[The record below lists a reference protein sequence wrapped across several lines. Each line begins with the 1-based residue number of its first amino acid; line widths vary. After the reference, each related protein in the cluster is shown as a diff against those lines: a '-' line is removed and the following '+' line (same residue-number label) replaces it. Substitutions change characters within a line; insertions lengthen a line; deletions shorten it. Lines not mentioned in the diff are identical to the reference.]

1 MARYQTPSGADINK
15 VGIAPDAPLPRVGGG
30 GGGGGAA
37 GDGGQGAAAEA
48 QSGAAAAA
56 ATTDLPVTPDA
67 FCAVLAADAGV
78 ASKLFS

>member
-1 MARYQTPSGADINK
+1 VARYQTPSGADINK

-30 GGGGGAA
+30 GGGAA

-56 ATTDLPVTPDA
+56 ATTTDLPVTPDA

>member
-1 MARYQTPSGADINK
+1 VARYQTPSGADINK
-15 VGIAPDAPLPRVGGG
+15 VGIAPDAPLPRVG